1 MAEEELEQTLCVIKE
16 CFVYKI
22 PPLKSA
28 TGHRASDWNV
38 EGGGCLWSG
47 RLAVVQKGQK
57 CLIRL
62 VNTNDGNI
70 FAECL
75 ATDRSVEPVKDSSRY
90 FVLTLEDGQGRR
102 AFIGLGFTER
112 NEAFDFNA
120 ALADHKKYLRQ
131 LQEAEKAGQYWANQ
145 PKLDFSI
152 PQGQSIHVNL
162 KAKTSTP
169 VQSHA
174 DVESSGPVLLA
185 PPPGTR
191 TRTQHAHTTNSG
203 THTAQQQVM
212 NDSSLWGDFTGP
224 SISASNP
231 FLQST
236 TPQAPSQPQQQQQNW
251 NPFL

>member
-1 MAEEELEQTLCVIKE
+1 MADEELEQTLCVIKE
-16 CFVYKI
+16 CYVYKI

-47 RLAVVQKGQK
+47 RLQVVQKGQK
-57 CLIRL
+57 CLIKL
-62 VNTNDGNI
+62 INTNDGNV
-70 FAECL
+70 FAECV

-131 LQEAEKAGQYWANQ
+131 LQEAEKAGQYWATQ

-162 KAKTSTP
+162 KSKSSAP
-169 VQSHA
+169 VSSQRE
-174 DVESSGPVLLA
+174 VEGSGPVLLA

-191 TRTQHAHTTNSG
+191 SRTQQQHTPAQSTG
-203 THTAQQQVM
+203 TTQFM
-212 NDSSLWGDFTGP
+212 NDASMWSDFTGP

-231 FLQST
+231 FMQST
-236 TPQAPSQPQQQQQNW
+236 PQQPPQQPQQQNW